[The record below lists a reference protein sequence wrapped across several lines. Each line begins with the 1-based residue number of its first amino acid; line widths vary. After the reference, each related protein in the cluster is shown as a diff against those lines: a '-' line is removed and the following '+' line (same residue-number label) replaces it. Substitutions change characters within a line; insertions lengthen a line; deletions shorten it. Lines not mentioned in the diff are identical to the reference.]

1 MRHPDRERCRH
12 IAKERRF
19 AFQDFDLRM
28 SVLALGSWN
37 YFPTEFVSDEMQSIT
52 NTQNGKSKREH
63 ALVRRWSIVVVHR
76 ASPPGKN
83 DSRRTTG
90 LNFIK
95 RSRARPAHRQDA
107 PCPNPARDNLRVLRA
122 KVRDHDG
129 PGFQD

>member
-1 MRHPDRERCRH
+1 MRHPDRQRCRQ

-37 YFPTEFVSDEMQSIT
+37 YFATEFVSDEMQSIT

-76 ASPPGKN
+76 AWPPGKN

-95 RSRARPAHRQDA
+95 RSRARQDHREDA
-107 PCPNPARDNLRVLRA
+107 LFPNPARDKLRVLRA
-122 KVRDHDG
+122 KVENDDGLGLHD
-129 PGFQD
+129 